1 MKSQPS
7 VVLLAT
13 YNGAAYLPDFLDS
26 LIAQTTSD
34 FKVIVRDDGST
45 DASLDIIRAY
55 TSALSIEMLEASQ
68 RLGPAR
74 SFFEL
79 LKHAGDGFDC
89 YFFADQDD
97 YWNESK
103 IAHAVD
109 KLSSEKENISVY
121 FSRLEYVDETLAHI
135 GYSRIPRVIA
145 LENALVENIATGCTM
160 ALTGPARQLILKN
173 SPSQFSM
180 HDWWC
185 YIVVVA
191 FGNVIY
197 DPFPSIK
204 YRQHANNTIGIA
216 TNTFQ
221 RFGRKLRR
229 FIRRDGGVYGSAKQ
243 AAEFKHCFS
252 GLLNAEQLKL
262 VNSMTDGKEHIA
274 NRILLVF
281 ASKFVRQSWAGSLIL
296 RVLFLMG
303 RF

>member
-1 MKSQPS
+1 MKNRSS

-26 LIAQTTSD
+26 LIAQNTSD
-34 FKVIVRDDGST
+34 FKVIVRDDGSS
-45 DASLDIIRAY
+45 DASLDIIRTY
-55 TSALSIEMLEASQ
+55 MSALSIEILEASQ
-68 RLGPAR
+68 RLGPAL

-97 YWNESK
+97 YWHESK
-103 IAHAVD
+103 IARAVD
-109 KLSSEKENISVY
+109 KLSSEKENVGVY

-145 LENALVENIATGCTM
+145 LENALVENIATGCTI
-160 ALTGPARQLILKN
+160 ALTGPARQLLLKN
-173 SPSQFSM
+173 SPSRFSM

-191 FGNVIY
+191 FGKVIY
-197 DPFPSIK
+197 DTFPSIK
-204 YRQHANNTIGIA
+204 YRQHTNNTIGVA

-221 RFGRKLRR
+221 NFWRRLRR
-229 FIRRDGGVYGSAKQ
+229 FIRRDVGIYSVAMQ
-243 AAEFKHCFS
+243 ATEFKRCFS
-252 GLLNAEQLKL
+252 DLLNVKQLKL
-262 VNSMTDGKEHIA
+262 VNSMTDGKAHIA
-274 NRILLVF
+274 NRIPLVF
-281 ASKFVRQSWAGSLIL
+281 VSKFVRQRWADSLML
-296 RVLFLMG
+296 RILFLMG